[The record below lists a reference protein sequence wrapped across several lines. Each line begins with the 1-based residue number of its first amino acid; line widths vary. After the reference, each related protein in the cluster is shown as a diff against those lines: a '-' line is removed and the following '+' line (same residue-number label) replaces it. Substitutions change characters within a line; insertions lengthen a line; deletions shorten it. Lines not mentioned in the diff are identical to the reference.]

1 MELYCPEFNLSAL
14 RLRVVVPHFFQEGAS
29 ERSGGYGSGRSG
41 NRLPRSLALARCLGS
56 VLSLNRSSHDWM
68 INIAELQLERTPAT
82 TVAGL
87 PGVLVE
93 LHVFV
98 CGDCWIQE
106 VVEQFSPRIHLH
118 RLDLEDPRQLPLAAV
133 RQLLDFSD
141 PAALS
146 LYLEDDLVIQDSRYV
161 DKIAWFHDLTDHQ
174 FVLMPH
180 RREPSAA
187 HAPQHLFVDGPIK
200 PVDQIEPVWA
210 SDEVIQTH
218 VRFWDGQE
226 IEFAQVANPHSGS
239 FCISAPQLELLRGA
253 SWPPEPFIGPLETAA
268 TGTVLNHFAVLK
280 PSLACREFL
289 TIEHGNPSFLE
300 TLNTFPR
307 REVKS

>member
-1 MELYCPEFNLSAL
+1 MI
-14 RLRVVVPHFFQEGAS
+14 PHFFQEGRN
-29 ERSGGYGSGRSG
+29 EHCGYGSGRIG

-56 VLSLNRSSHDWM
+56 VLALNRASQDWI
-68 INIAELQLERTPAT
+68 INIAEMQLERTPAT
-82 TVAGL
+82 TLAGL

-98 CGDCWIQE
+98 CGESWIQE
-106 VVEQFSPRIHLH
+106 VIEHFSPRIHVH
-118 RLDLEDPRQLPLAAV
+118 RLELEDPLQLPLAAV
-133 RQLLDFSD
+133 RRLLDFPD

-161 DKIAWFHDLTDHQ
+161 DKFAWFNDRTNHR

-200 PVDQIEPVWA
+200 PVDQIEPLWA
-210 SDEVIQTH
+210 TDEQIATS
-218 VRFWDGQE
+218 VRFWDGQD
-226 IEFAQVANPHSGS
+226 IDFATVANPHSGS
-239 FCISAPQLELLRGA
+239 FCISSPQLEYLRSA

-268 TGTVLNHFAVLK
+268 TGTVLNHFSVLK
-280 PSLACREFL
+280 PSLPCREFL
-289 TIEHGNPSFLE
+289 TLEHGNPSFLE
-300 TLNTFPR
+300 TLDNFPR
-307 REVKS
+307 HEVSS